1 MSYRTKTKLLSV
13 ISPDRL
19 SYGTLGGLLAAFFIG
34 AFLRLYQL
42 GHQILAE
49 DEWHAIDV
57 ALHAGYRQIF
67 SDFGDGGH
75 SIPMA
80 LYNKLLLDTTGLSEF
95 AIYAPFVFFGIVT
108 TLILPLLAR
117 KFIGGHTVLFS
128 SLLCLSPLLIFYS
141 RFARPYGLIALFGF
155 TAIYFFYLWMYEDRS
170 HIFFFLYVLFATWT
184 VYLHVV
190 AFPFVFGTLLDQ
202 FNNRVI

>member
-19 SYGTLGGLLAAFFIG
+19 SYGTLGGLLATFFIG

-67 SDFGDGGH
+67 SDFGGGGH

-108 TLILPLLAR
+108 TLILPTSGPQ
-117 KFIGGHTVLFS
+117 IHWGPQHGII
-128 SLLCLSPLLIFYS
+128 LLIAMFVAITYILQS
-141 RFARPYGLIALFGF
+141 IRKTLWTNRFIRIYGNL
-155 TAIYFFYLWMYEDRS
+155 
-170 HIFFFLYVLFATWT
+170 FFLFMDVRRPLAYLFFPICLVCYVDRLSSCRCLPLCFSEPS
-184 VYLHVV
+184 YII
-190 AFPFVFGTLLDQ
+190 Q
-202 FNNRVI
+202 